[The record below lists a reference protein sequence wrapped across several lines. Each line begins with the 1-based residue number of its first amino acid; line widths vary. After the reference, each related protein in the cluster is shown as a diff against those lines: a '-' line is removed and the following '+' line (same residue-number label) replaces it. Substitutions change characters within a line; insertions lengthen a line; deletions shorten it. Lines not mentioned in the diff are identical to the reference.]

1 MALPLGLSER
11 GKYTPLNADSATNPE
26 RLLAIRGIK
35 GRVWFADST
44 AAAGGNGA
52 SWTGAYTTIEAAVNA
67 AAADDTILVGPLH
80 VETVSAAAGLELDKA
95 GLTLIGFGNGNRRPQ
110 INFTTVVGA
119 DMNVGSAGCTMI
131 NFRFTGGF
139 DALTGPIDVN
149 AADFTMVD
157 CITED
162 VTGQATD
169 FIVTDATADRLTLI
183 RWTHKGAAA
192 AGADTA
198 ITIVGGAD
206 ITIEDAQIDG
216 NFAVGCIE
224 NVTTAATN
232 LNIYGGMERQCFM
245 RTRNAADILVT
256 LVATSTGNVGPHIY
270 GRLQDDAA
278 NITECIV
285 GADMQFMNPIELVNA
300 DGERSLLFNA
310 TASADL

>member
-1 MALPLGLSER
+1 MALPIGLSER

-35 GRVWFADST
+35 GRVWFVDST
-44 AAAGGNGA
+44 AAAGGNGQ

-67 AAADDTILVGPLH
+67 AAADDTILVAPLH
-80 VETVSAAAGLELDKA
+80 VETVSAAAGLEFDKA
-95 GLTLIGFGNGNRRPQ
+95 GLTVIGFGNGNRRPQ

-119 DMNVGSAGCTMI
+119 DCNIGSAGVTLI
-131 NFRFTGGF
+131 NLRFTGGF

-169 FIVTDATADRLTLI
+169 FIVTDATADRMTLI
-183 RWTHKGAAA
+183 RWTHRGATA

-198 ITIVGGAD
+198 VTIVGGAD
-206 ITIEDAQIDG
+206 ITIEDAVIDG
-216 NFAVGCIE
+216 NFAVACIE

-232 LNIYGGMERQCFM
+232 LRVYGGVERQSYM
-245 RTRNAADILVT
+245 RTRNAADVIVT
-256 LVATSTGNVGPHIY
+256 AVTTTTGDIGPGIY
-270 GRLQDDAA
+270 MRLQDNAA
-278 NITECIV
+278 NVTEALV
-285 GADMQFMNPIELVNA
+285 GAAMQFFTPLGIVNA
-300 DGERSLLFNA
+300 DAERSLDYNA
-310 TASADL
+310 TQTVDI